1 MILKASQRGNA
12 VQLGHHLLKP
22 ENEHVELH
30 EIRGFLSETVLGALK
45 EAQAISCGTKCK
57 QFLFSVSLSPPETSL
72 VPVKAFEDA
81 IEQIEEK
88 NGLTGQ
94 PRIVIFHEK
103 EGRRHCHAVWS
114 RIDAETMTA
123 RPLPFFKSKLR
134 EVSKALYLE
143 HGWLMPKGL
152 VDSRAR
158 DPRNFDLA
166 EWQQAKRIQQ
176 DPRQLKGMIQ
186 ECWAASDSK
195 AAFSRA
201 LEERGLYLA
210 RGDRR
215 SHVAVTY
222 EGEVLS
228 IARVTGKKTKEVQ
241 AKLGDAGELRSVEET
256 EAHIA
261 AEVAPRLK
269 AFISEAKLKHR
280 RAMEP
285 LERERL
291 AMVQL
296 HQDER
301 QKLEQGQQAR
311 LRDEHAERAKRLRTG
326 IRGLWDRMTGR
337 HVRLVASNDAEALAG
352 FRRDRAQ
359 RQALIDAQLHDRQAL
374 QRGLAELRQ
383 AQAVRLI
390 TLHREFATLRRTM
403 TTHPGLSGSF
413 GRAAELPT
421 QEKASV
427 REKQAAAAET
437 AAAKTAAASPQ
448 SRRSEATPRQSRRS
462 SGQAQHLEP

>member
-12 VQLGHHLLKP
+12 VQLGHHLLKA

-30 EIRGFLSETVLGALK
+30 EIRGFLAETVLGALK
-45 EAQAISCGTKCK
+45 EAQAVSCGTKCK
-57 QFLFSVSLSPPETSL
+57 QFLFSVSLSPPEREA
-72 VPVKAFEDA
+72 VPVEAFEA
-81 IEQIEEK
+81 AMQQIEEK
-88 NGLTGQ
+88 TGLTGQ

-123 RPLPFFKSKLR
+123 RPLPFFKVKLR
-134 EVSKALYLE
+134 EVSKELYLE

-152 VDSRAR
+152 VDSKVR

-186 ECWAASDSK
+186 ECWAVSDTR
-195 AAFSRA
+195 AALARA

-228 IARVTGKKTKEVQ
+228 IARVTGKKAKEVR
-241 AKLGDAGELRSVEET
+241 AKLGDADELRSVDET
-256 EAHIA
+256 KAHIA
-261 AEVAPRLK
+261 AEIAPRLK
-269 AFISEAKLKHR
+269 GFIAEAKLKHR

-285 LERERL
+285 LERERQ
-291 AMVQL
+291 AMVKL
-296 HQDER
+296 HHEER
-301 QKLEQGQQAR
+301 QKLDAGQELR
-311 LRDEHAERAKRLRTG
+311 LRAEHAERAKRLRTG

-337 HVRLVASNDAEALAG
+337 HVRVVAANDAEALAG
-352 FRRDRAQ
+352 LRRDRAQ
-359 RQALIDAQLHDRQAL
+359 RQTLIEAQLHDRQAL
-374 QRGLAELRQ
+374 QRGIEELRQ
-383 AQAVRLI
+383 AQAVRLLA
-390 TLHREFATLRRTM
+390 LHRELAAQRRTM
-403 TTHPGLSGSF
+403 TVQSRLSGAF
-413 GRAAELPT
+413 KGTAEAPT
-421 QEKASV
+421 PAQANSHKN
-427 REKQAAAAET
+427 QAAAAET
-437 AAAKTAAASPQ
+437 TPSPRR
-448 SRRSEATPRQSRRS
+448 SRRSEATPRKSRRS
-462 SGQAQHLEP
+462 SRQAPQLEP